1 MSRIISIGKQ
11 DFVSLRK
18 NHYFYIDKTDL
29 ICKWWESKDEITLI
43 TRPRRFGK
51 TLNMS
56 MLNCFFSNQFTG
68 REDLFKGLA
77 VWKKEKYRKMQ
88 GTYPV
93 IFLSFAAIKGSNYE
107 DARDGIIM
115 AINEAYSEH
124 RYLLESN
131 ELTDGERKCFEELDY
146 YAKNPGIKKQVAND
160 TICNAVKNLA
170 NCLSRYYKKKVIILL
185 DEYDTPMQE
194 AYLYGYWKEFTAF
207 IRSLFNATF
216 KTNPYLERA
225 MMTGITRV
233 SKESV
238 FSDLN
243 NLVVVTTTSNQYETA
258 FGFTEEE
265 VFNSLDE
272 QGLSDKKDIVKTWYD
287 GFTFGDKK
295 DIYNPWSIINL
306 LKFKTFKTYWADSS
320 SNGLINSLV
329 KTGSSYIKTM
339 MEMLLKG
346 ETIAVPID
354 EQIVFS
360 ELDYSEDAVW
370 SLMLASGY
378 LKVVSSEEL
387 NLIRESDNE
396 YELALTNRE
405 ILFMFRKMIL
415 RWFSPAKHET
425 NEFIRALISGDIE
438 SMNEYM
444 NDVALNTFSSFDS
457 GKHNSERKAPENFF
471 HGFVLGLMVDQSENY
486 IITSNRESGY
496 GRYDIMLEPIDKTNE
511 KYPGIVIE
519 FKVINPR
526 KENTLEE
533 TVEAALKQIEE
544 KNYDAELIGRG
555 VNPSNIHHYGFA
567 FKGKEVLIDGTR
579 KDAS

>member
-1 MSRIISIGKQ
+1 MQKVISIGKQ
-11 DFVSLRK
+11 NFVSLRE
-18 NHYFYIDKTDL
+18 NDCFYIDKTDL

-68 REDLFKGLA
+68 REDLFKGLV

-93 IFLSFAAIKGSNYE
+93 IFLNFSAIKGSNYE

-146 YAKNPGIKKQVAND
+146 YAKNPGSKKQVAND

-170 NCLSRYYKKKVIILL
+170 NCLFRYYKKKVIILL

-243 NLVVVTTTSNQYETA
+243 NLNVVTTTSTEYETC
-258 FGFTEEE
+258 FGFSEEE
-265 VFNSLDE
+265 VFQALEERGMNN
-272 QGLSDKKDIVKTWYD
+272 QKKLVKSWYD
-287 GFTFGDKK
+287 GFVFGNTH
-295 DIYNPWSIINL
+295 DIYNPWSITNFL
-306 LKFKTFKTYWADSS
+306 DKKQVRPYWADTS
-320 SNGLINSLV
+320 SNSMIDELIRKAS
-329 KTGSSYIKTM
+329 TDIKEK
-339 MEMLLKG
+339 MEELLQGK
-346 ETIAVPID
+346 EIVVNFD
-354 EQIVFS
+354 EQIVF
-360 ELDYSEDAVW
+360 EQLDNYNQFMKALLSDDIDA
-370 SLMLASGY
+370 
-378 LKVVSSEEL
+378 
-387 NLIRESDNE
+387 
-396 YELALTNRE
+396 
-405 ILFMFRKMIL
+405 
-415 RWFSPAKHET
+415 
-425 NEFIRALISGDIE
+425 
-438 SMNEYM
+438 MNYYM
-444 NDVALNTFSSFDS
+444 NQIIMTTFSYFDV
-457 GKHNSERKAPENFF
+457 GQNEPERFY
-471 HGFVLGLMVDQSENY
+471 HGFVLGLIADQTDIYE
-486 IITSNRESGY
+486 IRSNRESGF
-496 GRYDIMLEPIDKTNE
+496 GRYDVMMIPKIKETK
-511 KYPGIVIE
+511 KYPAIIME
-519 FKVINPR
+519 FKVRNIKR
-526 KENTLEE
+526 EESLEDTVQTALTQIKE
-533 TVEAALKQIEE
+533 KC
-544 KNYDAELIGRG
+544 YDAELYDRG
-555 VNPSNIHHYGFA
+555 LKKEEIHHYGFA
-567 FKGKEVLIDGTR
+567 FEGKKVLIG
-579 KDAS
+579 